1 MTTELST
8 EEKIKQAARQV
19 FMLKGYAGAT
29 TREIAEV
36 AGINIALT
44 NYYFRSKDKLFDLV
58 YGEAFQDLFRII
70 TSVLNSDLPLR
81 DKMSRLIDED
91 VDFLLKNP
99 DLPKFVMTQGYFNN
113 ESFLEKLTAKR
124 EVFLNSKF
132 VAQVVQAQAQGQVRQ
147 INPIEIMLTVVSNVQ
162 FFFMAKPIVS
172 HITQMDDV
180 QYRQFVLQHKQMV
193 KDMLFHYLF
202 IQPE

>member
-8 EEKIKQAARQV
+8 EEKIKRAARQV
-19 FMLKGYAGAT
+19 FIEKGYAGAT

-70 TSVLNSDLPLR
+70 ISVLNSDLPLR
-81 DKMSRLIDED
+81 DKIGQLIDED

-99 DLPKFVMTQGYFNN
+99 DLPKFVMTQGYLNN
-113 ESFLEKLTAKR
+113 ENFLGMLTAKR
-124 EVFLNSKF
+124 DAFLNSKF
-132 VAQVVQAQAQGQVRQ
+132 VAQVVQAQAQGQVRN
-147 INPIEIMLTVVSNVQ
+147 INPIELMLTIVSNVQ

-172 HITQMDDV
+172 RMTQMDEA
-180 QYRQFVLQHKQMV
+180 QYRHFVLQHKQMV
-193 KDMLFHYLF
+193 KDMLCQYLF
-202 IQPE
+202 LQSE

>member
-29 TREIAEV
+29 TRAIAEV